1 MGEMKAGSRF
11 LNAVSAVA
19 LSAGI
24 VASGAGA
31 TMLISAT
38 AAEAATIQRIDV
50 RGANR
55 VGAEA
60 VRSNLTIQPGASF
73 SNTDIDDSVKQLYD
87 TGYFSDV
94 KISVSGSTLLVTVEE
109 AQLVNQVVFNGNR
122 KIKDDKLA
130 AAVKTQPSGPYSE
143 AQVQADI
150 QTIKDAYAATGRNE
164 IEVTTQVVPLG
175 QGRVNL
181 AFVINE
187 GDRTKIDSINF
198 VGNNAYSS
206 GRLASVIATKRS
218 NFLSFLTRK
227 DVYSEDKLHADEEAL
242 RQFYYNRGYAD
253 FRIVSS
259 DAAFDEATNKYTLTF
274 NVEEGPRYDFGAV
287 TVQSTVEGVD

>member
-1 MGEMKAGSRF
+1 MTKAGKTTHVAGIGGRLTPGTRKKVMGEMKAGSRF

-31 TMLISAT
+31 AVFVSAT
-38 AAEAATIQRIDV
+38 TAEAAVIQRIDV
-50 RGANR
+50 RGASR

-60 VRSNLTIQPGASF
+60 VRSNLTIQPGRSF

-94 KISVSGSTLLVTVEE
+94 KISVSGSTLVVTVEE
-109 AQLVNQVVFNGNR
+109 AQLINQVVFNGNR

-130 AAVKTQPSGPYSE
+130 AVVKTQSSGAYNE
-143 AQVQADI
+143 TQIQADI
-150 QTIKDAYAATGRNE
+150 QSIKDAYAATGRSE
-164 IEVTTQVVPLG
+164 VEVTTQVVPLG

-206 GRLASVIATKRS
+206 GRLASVIA
-218 NFLSFLTRK
+218 
-227 DVYSEDKLHADEEAL
+227 
-242 RQFYYNRGYAD
+242 
-253 FRIVSS
+253 
-259 DAAFDEATNKYTLTF
+259 
-274 NVEEGPRYDFGAV
+274 
-287 TVQSTVEGVD
+287 